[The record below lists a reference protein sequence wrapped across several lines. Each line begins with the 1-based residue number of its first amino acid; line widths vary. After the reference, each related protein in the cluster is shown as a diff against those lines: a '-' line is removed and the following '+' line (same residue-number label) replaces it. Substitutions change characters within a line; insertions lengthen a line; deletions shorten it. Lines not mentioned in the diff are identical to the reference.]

1 MRRNFLKMVW
11 AKSFFTTRQ
20 LGWFPAVDE
29 NPAIPFSTQVSKWVL
44 VICRGSL
51 TKGQLDQGATCVKD

>member
-1 MRRNFLKMVW
+1 MVW

-20 LGWFPAVDE
+20 LGWFPALDE

>member
-1 MRRNFLKMVW
+1 MRKKIPQDGLDKII
-11 AKSFFTTRQ
+11 FTARQ
-20 LGWFPAVDE
+20 LGCCPALDE

-51 TKGQLDQGATCVKD
+51 TKGQPV